1 MYFLITLPKIRVSH
15 LNSLFKISIQVI
27 PNYSPSLYFIFI
39 FELNLNL
46 LTHGE
51 NFNWGLTPSFFPCFF
66 FSLHHSQP
74 LYIFETTLQ
83 FNFL

>member
-1 MYFLITLPKIRVSH
+1 MFFLITLPRIRGFH
-15 LNSLFKISIQVI
+15 LNSLFKINIQVI

-51 NFNWGLTPSFFPCFF
+51 NFNWGLTPFFFPRLF
-66 FSLHHSQP
+66 LIP
-74 LYIFETTLQ
+74 EPTLLYF
-83 FNFL
+83 